1 MTRSRTTFT
10 ANSKRQIQFDNFSTA
25 ANLIAS
31 YTVCFV
37 THFVGG
43 GIIGSLSNDGGD
55 GNENVKT
62 AVGYKF
68 GRASRFLYI
77 FFFAVTARLRRE
89 NDKFHVL

>member
-1 MTRSRTTFT
+1 M
-10 ANSKRQIQFDNFSTA
+10 A

-43 GIIGSLSNDGGD
+43 GIIGSFSNDEGN

-62 AVGYKF
+62 VIGYKF
-68 GRASRFLYI
+68 GRASGFLYI
-77 FFFAVTARLRRE
+77 FLPLLHDHDVKMANFTFYEGCTQATT
-89 NDKFHVL
+89 KFSFSF